1 MSGTFF
7 GLVISTP
14 FSPPPALL
22 LILFLPRTV
31 GRLVALHIL
40 VCHLVS
46 PAWHHMGPL
55 ILSYSYSTS
64 ILFPLLLYSMAPTL
78 FHFFIYF
85 YRRDWIVSLSS
96 TCPPP
101 QPPPLIG
108 SSSSCPIKCNLEAP
122 SRAIRAASLPTSCNE
137 AQHIL
142 ESIAPLVS
150 PNGTSLLSKKQCKWK
165 WTYSLA
171 SCREK
176 PFLHTACNSYYQTHT
191 HRTANL
197 LPFSCCRLMLQLALF
212 LWQHVCLYV
221 HVCVCVPRQHS
232 CFYSRWEGNG
242 VHTDTCI
249 IGIHLAFLQ
258 MLIATCFCALKF
270 SPQFFFCS
278 PVPGC
283 TCAAVQVHVPSQQC
297 EGGEWEESGSRTK
310 NPRPW
315 RAAATEGSRRA
326 LVM

>member
-7 GLVISTP
+7 LWLINLCSILSSS
-14 FSPPPALL
+14 FLL

-64 ILFPLLLYSMAPTL
+64 ILFPLLLYRMAPTL

-85 YRRDWIVSLSS
+85 YRRDWRVSRSS

-176 PFLHTACNSYYQTHT
+176 PFLHTHT
-191 HRTANL
+191 QQPTSS
-197 LPFSCCRLMLQLALF
+197 PLAALNWCSSLF
-212 LWQHVCLYV
+212 LWQRVCLYV
-221 HVCVCVPRQHS
+221 HVCVCV
-232 CFYSRWEGNG
+232 C
-242 VHTDTCI
+242 TKTT
-249 IGIHLAFLQ
+249 LMFL
-258 MLIATCFCALKF
+258 LK
-270 SPQFFFCS
+270 
-278 PVPGC
+278 VR
-283 TCAAVQVHVPSQQC
+283 
-297 EGGEWEESGSRTK
+297 GEWSAHRHLHYWHSLSIST
-310 NPRPW
+310 NVNCYMLLC
-315 RAAATEGSRRA
+315 T
-326 LVM
+326 